1 MKWYITLLKL
11 RLNQGLQ
18 YRSAAIAGVATQFF
32 WGIISIMIFTAFY
45 GDATEVNGF
54 TKAQMITYIWLQQ
67 AFLVF
72 IALWLR
78 DNELFELISSGN
90 IAYEMCRPL
99 NIYGFWYVKLLSARL
114 ASAILRCFPILLVA
128 FFIPGPYALTPPD
141 SILSLGLFVLSLVL
155 GLFINVAISM
165 FIYISVF
172 ITLSPTG
179 SLLIF
184 SVLGEFLSGLI
195 LPIPLMPTWLRN
207 IVMFLPFRYTGDLPF
222 RIYSGNI
229 ASFEALAGILIQ
241 LIWIIVLLSLGQLL
255 MNKSLKHLT
264 VQGG

>member
-32 WGIISIMIFTAFY
+32 WGIIFIMIFTAFY

-141 SILSLGLFVLSLVL
+141 SVLSLGLFVLSLVL

-172 ITLSPTG
+172 VTLSPTG

-207 IVMFLPFRYTGDLPF
+207 IVMVLPFRYTGDLPF

-229 ASFEALAGILIQ
+229 ASFEALEGILIQ
-241 LIWIIVLLSLGQLL
+241 LIWITLLLSLGQLL